1 MLTLI
6 FGLIVIARFIGDAI
20 LLGVLIDTELPPS
33 CNEERLKMSDL
44 ANNSLKY
51 MLISE
56 PLIWTKL
63 NWDFHVWFTYNMQLI
78 AYLHMNQHFHSRS
91 HSEPTGKHS
100 AMLLYAWCLYDLP
113 EHLSFPLPSRI
124 RNLSQAHVRIIS
136 HWLRQLYITSRKYGI
151 QSQINISR
159 GCPFI
164 WNLMKQTSCGWI
176 TDSTTASKRV
186 KFKSN
191 YRIEQW

>member
-56 PLIWTKL
+56 PLI
-63 NWDFHVWFTYNMQLI
+63 
-78 AYLHMNQHFHSRS
+78 
-91 HSEPTGKHS
+91 
-100 AMLLYAWCLYDLP
+100 
-113 EHLSFPLPSRI
+113 
-124 RNLSQAHVRIIS
+124 
-136 HWLRQLYITSRKYGI
+136 
-151 QSQINISR
+151 
-159 GCPFI
+159 
-164 WNLMKQTSCGWI
+164 
-176 TDSTTASKRV
+176 
-186 KFKSN
+186 
-191 YRIEQW
+191 

>member
-33 CNEERLKMSDL
+33 CNEERLKMSNL
-44 ANNSLKY
+44 ADNSLKY

-91 HSEPTGKHS
+91 HSEPTGKHL

-136 HWLRQLYITSRKYGI
+136 HWLRQLYITSRKYKTTNKHFQGL
-151 QSQINISR
+151 
-159 GCPFI
+159 PFHLELNEADVM
-164 WNLMKQTSCGWI
+164 WMDYWFHYSKQ
-176 TDSTTASKRV
+176 
-186 KFKSN
+186 KSEI
-191 YRIEQW
+191 YIEECAGFL